1 MKTTAIILSGGK
13 GLRLG
18 TDIPKQYIEINGRP
32 ILSYTLEAF
41 QNSTVDEIIIVAAE
55 EYIDNCFEIA
65 GKIGADK
72 VTAVIPGGSERYY
85 SVLNGLEYLYR
96 KCCLQNTPFCKNDG
110 SISEDTGKTPGYNSA
125 EKPADEQGIVLI
137 HDGAR
142 PFIKPDVINRIIK
155 VVRNA
160 GAAIAATP
168 CTDTIKLID
177 DDGNITGTTKR
188 RLTWAAQTPQA
199 FYLDEIYYAYKTV
212 FSGLS
217 EVNNE
222 TREDDAIGNG
232 NSKHSVTPCSQ
243 QSITDDA
250 MVYQMVYP
258 DKNIKVVD
266 AGAENIKITTAGDL
280 YIAEKIIS
288 RI

>member
-13 GLRLG
+13 GLRIG
-18 TDIPKQYIEINGRP
+18 TDIPKQYIDISGRP

-41 QNSTVDEIIIVAAE
+41 QNSAVDEIIIVAAE
-55 EYIDNCFEIA
+55 EYIDKCFEIA
-65 GKIGADK
+65 RKIGADK

-96 KCCLQNTPFCKNDG
+96 ECCLQNIPICENGG
-110 SISEDTGKTPGYNSA
+110 SISEDPGKTPGYNSS
-125 EKPADEQGIVLI
+125 EKPADDHDIVLI

-142 PFIKPDVINRIIK
+142 PFIKPDVINRIIEAT
-155 VVRNA
+155 RNA
-160 GAAIAATP
+160 GAVIAATP

-188 RLTWAAQTPQA
+188 RLTWAAQTPQT

-212 FSGLS
+212 FSGQS

-222 TREDDAIGNG
+222 PRTENVKEKRS
-232 NSKHSVTPCSQ
+232 SKLSAKPCSP

-258 DKNIKVVD
+258 DKKIKVVD

-280 YIAEKIIS
+280 YIAEKITS